1 MYTHHEHCPVPLHLE
16 IIYQAVREDEGEIVN
31 GKKRSCIG
39 GIEKG
44 FERVHQK
51 TENSVVV

>member
-1 MYTHHEHCPVPLHLE
+1 LHLE